1 MSENPRMTS
10 ATYVLIHGAGDSGWY
25 WHLVDGELR
34 ERGHDV
40 VVMDL
45 PVDDDSAGLSEYA
58 DVVVEAIGDH
68 RNLVVVA
75 QSFGG
80 YIAPIVCDRA
90 PVPARL
96 LVLVAGM
103 VPAPGESAEQMF
115 ANTEYKQEDQKDPS
129 DLAVF
134 YHDVPPRLATEA
146 IARGRNQSSTP
157 GKEPWPLTAWPQVPT
172 RYLLCR
178 NDRLFPRAWVRRVVR
193 DRLGIAPDEIDSG
206 HCPAL
211 SRPKEL
217 ADRLE
222 GYRVAAQHL

>member
-1 MSENPRMTS
+1 
-10 ATYVLIHGAGDSGWY
+10 
-25 WHLVDGELR
+25 
-34 ERGHDV
+34 
-40 VVMDL
+40 
-45 PVDDDSAGLSEYA
+45 
-58 DVVVEAIGDH
+58 
-68 RNLVVVA
+68 
-75 QSFGG
+75 
-80 YIAPIVCDRA
+80 VCDRA